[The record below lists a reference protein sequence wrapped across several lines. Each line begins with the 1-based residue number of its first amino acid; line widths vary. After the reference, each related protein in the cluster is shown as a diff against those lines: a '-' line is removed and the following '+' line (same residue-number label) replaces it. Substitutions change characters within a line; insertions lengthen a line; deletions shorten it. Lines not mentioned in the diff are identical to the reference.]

1 MSVLESI
8 VQRTRQRLAE
18 SPPHLEALCARVE
31 DMNQALPPLDVLAA
45 LRAPGH
51 RIIAELKR
59 HSPSLGAL
67 APDADPFAVAT
78 AYADAGAAAISVL
91 TEPERFGGSFADLD
105 AVSRLVHPRGV
116 PTLCKDF
123 VVDPRQVLMARAH
136 GASLVLL
143 IVRALDDQAL
153 VSLREQ
159 IESLGMQALVE
170 THDAHEIARAVATGA
185 RIIGVNSRNLDTLV
199 IDLAVAEALR
209 AAIPADRIAIAESG
223 IESSAHVA
231 RLARSGYRHFLV
243 GSSLMRHADPAA
255 LLRELINA
263 EGLAEPGS
271 PRSDSHPDVR
281 SP

>member
-8 VQRTRQRLAE
+8 VERTRIRLAE
-18 SPPHLEALCARVE
+18 SPPDLDALNARVE
-31 DMNQALPPLDVLAA
+31 AMNQALPPLDVLASLGVPQLSSA
-45 LRAPGH
+45 HRGGAPGH

-67 APDADPFAVAT
+67 DPDADPFRVAT

-91 TEPERFGGSFADLD
+91 TEPERFGGSFADLE

-123 VVDPRQVLMARAH
+123 VVDPRQVSMARAN

-143 IVRALDDQAL
+143 IVRALDDASL
-153 VSLREQ
+153 VSLREL

-170 THDAHEIARAVATGA
+170 THDAREIERAVATGA

-199 IDLAVAEALR
+199 IDLAVAESLR
-209 AAIPADRIAIAESG
+209 EHIPADRIAIAESG
-223 IESSAHVA
+223 IESPADVA

-263 EGLAEPGS
+263 PT
-271 PRSDSHPDVR
+271 
-281 SP
+281 